1 MYKIETH
8 LHTSEV
14 SRCGQLRAAD
24 MVKRYKEAG
33 YSTIFVTDHFQPNSI
48 DTLGDIPWTE
58 KTAIFLS
65 GYYRA
70 KAEGDKVGLT
80 VLPGAEFTF
89 PGSPNHYLA
98 YGITKA
104 FLDAYPEIHKLTVE
118 EFIPIAK
125 ENGLFLI
132 QAHPYRD
139 GNCCPTPQYV
149 AGFEICNSN
158 PRHHDYNEK
167 AAVCAKEHG
176 LLITGGSDAHR
187 VEDVAGAGILS
198 PFPVETAEDYI
209 RLLRSGEGE
218 VFGEEPA

>member
-1 MYKIETH
+1 
-8 LHTSEV
+8 
-14 SRCGQLRAAD
+14 

-33 YSTIFVTDHFQPNSI
+33 YSTIFITDHFQPNSI

-104 FLDAYPEIHKLTVE
+104 FLDAYPEIHKLTVD

-125 ENGLFLI
+125 ENRLFLI

-139 GNCCPTPQYV
+139 GNCYPTPQYV
-149 AGFEICNSN
+149 AGLEICNSN

-167 AAVCAKEHG
+167 AAVCAKEFD
-176 LLITGGSDAHR
+176 LLITAGSDAHR
-187 VEDVAGAGILS
+187 TEDVAGAGIRS
-198 PFPVETAEDYI
+198 PFPVEHAEDYI
-209 RLLRSGEGE
+209 RLLQSGVGE
-218 VFGEEPA
+218 IFGEEPA